1 MTTGDP
7 EKPAQEF
14 GGVEYPSLEDSRN
27 PDLYVPVAYPAD
39 AGVPPPIYAP
49 PPPGY
54 PGYSGGAPGY
64 YPAYDPYRPVRTPG
78 TNGKAIAS
86 LVTSIAGV
94 TCCGPLVIV
103 GFILGVIA
111 MRETKRTGQE
121 GYGVALAGTIIG
133 GLALAAG
140 LILMLVY
147 VALIASGWSLV

>member
-1 MTTGDP
+1 MTGSDP
-7 EKPAQEF
+7 EKPAQRF
-14 GGVEYPSLEDSRN
+14 GGEYPSLENSRQ
-27 PDLYVPVAYPAD
+27 PDPYAPVDYPAD
-39 AGVPPPIYAP
+39 AGFPPPIYAP
-49 PPPGY
+49 PPPGL
-54 PGYSGGAPGY
+54 PGRRTRVLPRRTTRIGRY
-64 YPAYDPYRPVRTPG
+64 RTPG

-94 TCCGPLVIV
+94 ACCGPLVIV

>member
-14 GGVEYPSLEDSRN
+14 GGVEYASLEDSRQ
-27 PDLYVPVAYPAD
+27 PDLYAPVDYPAD
-39 AGVPPPIYAP
+39 AGFPPPIYAP
-49 PPPGY
+49 Y
-54 PGYSGGAPGY
+54 PGGAPGY

-86 LVTSIAGV
+86 LVTSI
-94 TCCGPLVIV
+94 
-103 GFILGVIA
+103 
-111 MRETKRTGQE
+111 
-121 GYGVALAGTIIG
+121 G

>member
-1 MTTGDP
+1 MTGSDP
-7 EKPAQEF
+7 EKPAQRF
-14 GGVEYPSLEDSRN
+14 GGEYPSLENSRQ
-27 PDLYVPVAYPAD
+27 PDPYAPVDYPAD
-39 AGVPPPIYAP
+39 TGFPPPIHPP

-54 PGYSGGAPGY
+54 PGAAPGY
-64 YPAYDPYRPVRTPG
+64 YPVYDPYQQVRMPG

-94 TCCGPLVIV
+94 ACCGPLVIV

>member
-1 MTTGDP
+1 MTGSDP
-7 EKPAQEF
+7 EKPAQRF
-14 GGVEYPSLEDSRN
+14 GGEYPSPENSRQ
-27 PDLYVPVAYPAD
+27 PDPYAPVDYPAD
-39 AGVPPPIYAP
+39 AGFPPPIYAP

-54 PGYSGGAPGY
+54 PGGAPGLL
-64 YPAYDPYRPVRTPG
+64 PGYDPYRPVRTPG

-86 LVTSIAGV
+86 LVTSIGGV
-94 TCCGPLVIV
+94 ACCGPLVIV

>member
-1 MTTGDP
+1 MPGFRHRPTRRHRPATRAAHPGITPGTTRIG
-7 EKPAQEF
+7 
-14 GGVEYPSLEDSRN
+14 RC
-27 PDLYVPVAYPAD
+27 
-39 AGVPPPIYAP
+39 
-49 PPPGY
+49 
-54 PGYSGGAPGY
+54 
-64 YPAYDPYRPVRTPG
+64 RTPG

-94 TCCGPLVIV
+94 ACCGPLVIV